1 MFKVKF
7 WPHWLNDEDANEEPG
22 GGPRPSSSS
31 PAWRRFLFTTV
42 VFHINHQAS
51 CSRSW
56 GQDWGQIDLM
66 PAELNLHSWNSLC
79 FQEWSVP
86 RWEEKKKT
94 PQNIWYIDY
103 FTTPSTEYT
112 WPYWADIHAPWRGC
126 RDAFKSIND
135 LAPWCQEGH
144 WQPQSLLFHLTHP
157 PTCWH
162 DHHGV
167 QNLQPPSPSEP
178 HRPISACFLLN
189 TVADIY
195 DSKQGGFILRGWWV
209 LLSLFNL
216 SPIKLS
222 G

>member
-1 MFKVKF
+1 MRMLMRSLVEVLVLPAPLLRGGDFFSPQLFFISIIRRHAVVLEVKIEVRSI
-7 WPHWLNDEDANEEPG
+7 WCPLSWTCIAGIVL
-22 GGPRPSSSS
+22 
-31 PAWRRFLFTTV
+31 
-42 VFHINHQAS
+42 VFSGMVCAKM
-51 CSRSW
+51 R
-56 GQDWGQIDLM
+56 GK
-66 PAELNLHSWNSLC
+66 
-79 FQEWSVP
+79 
-86 RWEEKKKT
+86 KKKT

-103 FTTPSTEYT
+103 FTAPSTEYT

-126 RDAFKSIND
+126 RDAFTSIND

-195 DSKQGGFILRGWWV
+195 DSKQGGFILRGWWG